1 MKNSTPPHKS
11 SLKNTLLERIE
22 QENYQPRSRWFFRSR
37 ECVIWFLWLITVIVG
52 AAAFAVSFFVMTH
65 YQYALYEATHANFL
79 TFIISALPYI
89 WLIVFAIM
97 TFLAVYNLRHTK
109 RGYRYSVPTVL
120 MSSILVSFA
129 AGSTLHFFGLSY
141 AIDSY
146 LGEQTRMYQSQDE
159 IDVALWQR
167 PAEGRLLGR
176 EVYSTAEPTRLII
189 FADEAN
195 TRWQMDVSELMP
207 EDIELLQKNKP
218 VRVLGMVTKADYN
231 QFHACGVFPWT
242 HQKDMTRQDL
252 SKNRQEFL
260 QKMSAQHEYAREQ
273 LEAIEEEVFGEGS
286 STSPLTTKVCAEIAM
301 MKRISRSME

>member
-1 MKNSTPPHKS
+1 MKNTPPNKS

-22 QENYQPRSRWFFRSR
+22 QENHHPRSRWFFRSR

-89 WLIVFAIM
+89 WLIVFAVM

-146 LGEQTRMYQSQDE
+146 LGAQTAMYQSQDE
-159 IDVALWQR
+159 VDIALWQR
-167 PAEGRLLGR
+167 PSEGRLLGR
-176 EVYSTAEPTRLII
+176 QVHSTAAPTQLII
-189 FADEAN
+189 FADESD
-195 TRWQMDVSELMP
+195 TRWRMDVTELMP
-207 EDIELLQKNKP
+207 EDIKLLQQKKP
-218 VRVLGMVTKADYN
+218 VRVLGVVTEADYN
-231 QFHACGVFPWT
+231 IFHACGVFPWT
-242 HQKDMTRQDL
+242 YQKNMTRQDL

-260 QKMSAQHEYAREQ
+260 QKMRSQNEYAQQQ
-273 LEAIEEEVFGEGS
+273 LLTIEEEVFGEGS
-286 STSPLTTKVCAEIAM
+286 TSSPLTTKVCAEIAM